1 MKKPELQ
8 KVLIE
13 ASIPDVSFDR
23 SAKKIVMVAPRAI
36 ALETQIRKTIP
47 PFGLLTVGATIEERG
62 YDLLCIDSVL
72 EGFEHVVPDSHPG
85 FIKYGLDEHDVAKR
99 IQEYGADF
107 VGISVLFSGMAE
119 CGYDIAKAIKKIMPD
134 IPVCIGGIHTTAVG
148 KQELFAEQPDLD
160 FVISGEGDITFPD
173 LLDEYFGEKNLENV
187 KGLTWRND
195 NGDAIE
201 NPRQRLIEQL
211 DVLPFPCWHKF
222 DMEKYYDINIP
233 FSPFVSS
240 PRVGTII
247 TSRGCPANCNFCF
260 ISWTAAKDRG
270 DNKPYRTN
278 SADYIVKMIEYMVDA
293 YGIKELQIL
302 DDSFTVDYHR
312 VTEIFE
318 RIKPLGLRIEFPN
331 GIRADLPRKVDRR
344 RKLFNLMREA
354 GVWQVCFSPEHGN
367 QDYLRDYIDKGM
379 DLEQVKISCDIA
391 HEMGFLVH
399 ANFIMG
405 FPGETKELRKD
416 TEDFA
421 RSLDADS
428 FSFSFATPFPGTA
441 LYDEVKQK
449 NLFTKDYNKNRV
461 LFDKVNII
469 PHDISIPDLY
479 KHVEFLN
486 RDLNEK
492 AQGKRPEL
500 TAKKYALIDARENKI
515 DTNDRKYHHTN
526 GEVLPTTANYF
537 KDGSTLHSRPKSK
550 EEAVE
555 EQFNRVYKSD
565 D

>member
-8 KVLIE
+8 KGLIE

-211 DVLPFPCWHKF
+211 DVLPFPC
-222 DMEKYYDINIP
+222 
-233 FSPFVSS
+233 
-240 PRVGTII
+240 R
-247 TSRGCPANCNFCF
+247 
-260 ISWTAAKDRG
+260 
-270 DNKPYRTN
+270 
-278 SADYIVKMIEYMVDA
+278 
-293 YGIKELQIL
+293 
-302 DDSFTVDYHR
+302 
-312 VTEIFE
+312 
-318 RIKPLGLRIEFPN
+318 
-331 GIRADLPRKVDRR
+331 
-344 RKLFNLMREA
+344 
-354 GVWQVCFSPEHGN
+354 
-367 QDYLRDYIDKGM
+367 
-379 DLEQVKISCDIA
+379 
-391 HEMGFLVH
+391 
-399 ANFIMG
+399 
-405 FPGETKELRKD
+405 
-416 TEDFA
+416 
-421 RSLDADS
+421 
-428 FSFSFATPFPGTA
+428 
-441 LYDEVKQK
+441 
-449 NLFTKDYNKNRV
+449 
-461 LFDKVNII
+461 
-469 PHDISIPDLY
+469 
-479 KHVEFLN
+479 
-486 RDLNEK
+486 
-492 AQGKRPEL
+492 
-500 TAKKYALIDARENKI
+500 
-515 DTNDRKYHHTN
+515 
-526 GEVLPTTANYF
+526 
-537 KDGSTLHSRPKSK
+537 
-550 EEAVE
+550 
-555 EQFNRVYKSD
+555 
-565 D
+565 